1 MRKLIVGVSII
12 AAMAFL
18 AGCGKQ
24 NADVSNTDGESNAK
38 MEESDVKA
46 EESLGYGIG
55 NAKLG
60 DTLGKEWKADQDSG
74 SYSNGCV
81 SASVDSDERITK
93 LRVYFTGED
102 MSDCAVCYDGEI
114 YSTVDAIVE
123 KFGDFDSEGIIKYD
137 DGKVVLHLEA
147 TNKDKGEYY
156 VSLKTENVSGVMQ

>member
-81 SASVDSDERITK
+81 SASVDSDEELLSYVCI
-93 LRVYFTGED
+93 LREKICRTAQFAMT
-102 MSDCAVCYDGEI
+102 
-114 YSTVDAIVE
+114 E
-123 KFGDFDSEGIIKYD
+123 KFI
-137 DGKVVLHLEA
+137 LR
-147 TNKDKGEYY
+147 
-156 VSLKTENVSGVMQ
+156 